1 MLIQDRIR
9 LIMRSNH
16 MNASQFADAIGVKP
30 ANLSHV
36 LSGRNKPSMD
46 FLEKVIEHFPRVN
59 AAWLLTGTA
68 REELSAEHNPNQEV
82 LKDTI
87 AEKKDKEIDRIV
99 IFYSDGTFKQYI
111 SGFDHTAGD

>member
-1 MLIQDRIR
+1 
-9 LIMRSNH
+9 
-16 MNASQFADAIGVKP
+16 MNASQFADAIGIKP

-59 AAWLLTGTA
+59 AAWLLTGIA
-68 REELSAEHNPNQEV
+68 REELSAESDPNQKV

-99 IFYSDGTFKQYI
+99 IFYSDGTFKQYT